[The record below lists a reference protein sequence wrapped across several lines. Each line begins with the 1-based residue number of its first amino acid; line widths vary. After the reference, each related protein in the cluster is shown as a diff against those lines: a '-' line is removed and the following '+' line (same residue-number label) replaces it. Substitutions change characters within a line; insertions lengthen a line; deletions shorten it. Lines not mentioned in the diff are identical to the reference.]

1 MRHRMDEHECVRA
14 PRPCV
19 RDARLIGSMHRIG
32 KHPIQP
38 TSPNLFSWFAA
49 LLVRHEHQKET

>member
-19 RDARLIGSMHRIG
+19 RDARLIGSMLSIG
-32 KHPIQP
+32 KHPSQAFYL
-38 TSPNLFSWFAA
+38 SARVA
-49 LLVRHEHQKET
+49 LLVRHERQRET